1 VRFIHF
7 VRDDHGIEQIW
18 TYPYETLVRWVF
30 KKSAPRQELEILT
43 GGVTIMIRGY
53 GPEKFLQ
60 PLEKRCLERVEQQIT
75 RFAALEPNGRCVT
88 EIKIEPSTA

>member
-75 RFAALEPNGRCVT
+75 RFAALEPNGCCVT